1 MKAINIKLATFSF
14 AALLLA
20 SCSDS
25 NSIIEEPSIGKA
37 TKIVGSSVKALY
49 SSDLTSRVHNLK
61 GNVTKATR
69 AYDAS
74 KFDGITSMP
83 TQPNVP
89 AEAIDITKAPG
100 NSWESHTG
108 IYFIKAN
115 TTFDTNNWG
124 LSGATFYVE
133 KGATLIW
140 NAYGPNCTIYV
151 LDGGKLQVGNSPVFQ
166 QATVYNYGNI
176 EFNNGNEV
184 IVSQPFYNAGN
195 LDLTGKKFNVQNKCY
210 IGGNLKANELANNWG
225 MALYVVG
232 DCEIKSN
239 EELRLNGSS
248 LNIGGKF
255 STAGNLSLNTSA
267 LFVSGCS
274 VNVGGNLD
282 VNSGGEI
289 HIDYL
294 SANNITLSSGS
305 SIVMKDKSMINC
317 AGTLASNNQ
326 DTSHNYL
333 EGDNAVAVVKA
344 STITFNNGAPIEN
357 TDANQEKK
365 KYEITMFGTPG
376 NNSKIILDGVFK
388 VNNEE
393 IIPVCANANIYP
405 MSDENASGVSLPKT
419 ECNPG
424 GYKDGNKEPEPE
436 PEPSKPGLDL
446 ITNID
451 YDHTHEISATG
462 IMPLNGY
469 FYMSY
474 HTNQEQADNAAYSH
488 GGCVEVFTPVQN
500 DKVELKQ
507 YLYDEARD
515 LDFNHLLAVTLNSG
529 ERKVFLPGTSNKK
542 GAMLAYMTIGDDHM
556 LATESKQITTTE
568 TDKDGKPVVKYEE
581 PLQYVQLHPATE
593 EFAKKGYDENCVVYN
608 NKTDHLI
615 VATTEGYVIYD
626 ANKNNEMNEV
636 ASYSRPGK
644 VKHVA
649 IGDSKIV
656 GLYLNDRTHGSED
669 AVDATIEVIDRD
681 TEDFENSKTFSVST
695 NIQPNDGKNV
705 VAVNDNK
712 IYVCQSGLGL
722 YVYDMDGNEVG
733 KWQMPKAWN
742 EKKGIYK
749 ALCNGCFVDDNY
761 VYLAYGSYGIVVLDK
776 NTLEVVTHRKT
787 QNSANYI
794 TVKDG
799 YMYVAY
805 GRSRLQVFKL
815 D

>member
-1 MKAINIKLATFSF
+1 MKAIHIKLATFSF

-20 SCSDS
+20 SCSES
-25 NSIIEEPSIGKA
+25 NSIIDEPQVGKA

-89 AEAIDITKAPG
+89 AEAIDITTAPG
-100 NSWESHTG
+100 NAWDAHSG
-108 IYFIKAN
+108 IYVVKAN
-115 TTFDTNNWG
+115 TTFNVNWYVD
-124 LSGATFYVE
+124 GATFYVE
-133 KGATLIW
+133 KGATLTW
-140 NAYGPNCTIYV
+140 NAYGQNGTIYV
-151 LDGGKLQVGNSPVFQ
+151 LDGGKLQVENSPVFK

-176 EFNNGNEV
+176 EFNNNATEV
-184 IVSQPFYNAGN
+184 VVSQPFYNAGN
-195 LDLTGKKFNVQNKCY
+195 LNLTGKRFDVQNKCY
-210 IGGNLKANELANNWG
+210 IGGNLKADKLTNNSE
-225 MALYVVG
+225 MALYIVG
-232 DCEIKSN
+232 DCEIKSG
-239 EELRLNGSS
+239 EELRLSGCS

-255 STAGNLSLNTSA
+255 STAGKLSLNSGA

-274 VNVGGNLD
+274 VNVGGDLD
-282 VNSGGEI
+282 VNSGGEM

-294 SANNITLSSGS
+294 SANNITLSSNS

-317 AGTLASNNQ
+317 TGTLASNNQ
-326 DTSHNYL
+326 DNSHNYL

-344 STITFNNGAPIEN
+344 STITFNNGAPIES
-357 TDANQEKK
+357 TEEKK
-365 KYEITMFGTPG
+365 KYEITMFDTPG
-376 NNSKIILDGVFK
+376 NNSKIILDGTFK
-388 VNNEE
+388 INNEE
-393 IIPVCANANIYP
+393 ITPVCANANIYP

-424 GYKDGNKEPEPE
+424 GYKDDNTE

-474 HTNQEQADNAAYSH
+474 HTNQEQADNAEYSH

-529 ERKVFLPGTSNKK
+529 ERKVFLPGTSYKK
-542 GAMLAYMTIGDDHM
+542 GAMLAYMTINDDHM

-593 EFAKKGYDENCVVYN
+593 EFARKGYDENCVVYN

-644 VKHVA
+644 VKHMA
-649 IGDSKIV
+649 IGDGKIV

-681 TEDFENSKTFSVST
+681 TEDFENSKTFSVSM
-695 NIQPNDGKNV
+695 NIKPNDGKNV
-705 VAVNDNK
+705 IAVNDHK

-776 NTLEVVTHRKT
+776 NTLEVVAHRATLK
-787 QNSANYI
+787 SANYI

-815 D
+815 AE

>member
-1 MKAINIKLATFSF
+1 MKALNIKLATFSF

-25 NSIIEEPSIGKA
+25 NSNIIDNGGNITA
-37 TKIVGSSVKALY
+37 NTKIVGSSVTAIRDAQQLA
-49 SSDLTSRVHNLK
+49 SRVTNYK
-61 GNVTKATR
+61 VKSNTNKAKKITR
-69 AYDAS
+69 AGS
-74 KFDGITSMP
+74 ST
-83 TQPNVP
+83 TVP
-89 AEAIDITKAPG
+89 EGAIDITTLTGNQLEAGKDYYIPAGKTESRGFSCSQWINNANAPA
-100 NSWESHTG
+100 N
-108 IYFIKAN
+108 IYVQG
-115 TTFDTNNWG
+115 TFDLKAQWG
-124 LSGATFYVE
+124 CGN
-133 KGATLIW
+133 I
-140 NAYGPNCTIYV
+140 IV
-151 LDGGKLQVGNSPVFQ
+151 LEGGKLVAISNRDEAFGEMNSIENHGTIEFSTNKSTEIIKQ
-166 QATVYNYGNI
+166 YVYNEGDMDLSGKYVKLCNNADLAVTGKFKAKSL
-176 EFNNGNEV
+176 EVGGGCKFNNSCSAEV
-184 IVSQPFYNAGN
+184 TEQAYFTNYAEATFMYLKAGSIKEDSGAKLCISPNSMIICEGRWVNYNHGQGYVT
-195 LDLTGKKFNVQNKCY
+195 LDEEGVAY
-210 IGGNLKANELANNWG
+210 IEANEL
-225 MALYVVG
+225 
-232 DCEIKSN
+232 E
-239 EELRLNGSS
+239 
-248 LNIGGKF
+248 F
-255 STAGNLSLNTSA
+255 NLPD
-267 LFVSGCS
+267 
-274 VNVGGNLD
+274 NLK
-282 VNSGGEI
+282 
-289 HIDYL
+289 H
-294 SANNITLSSGS
+294 
-305 SIVMKDKSMINC
+305 K
-317 AGTLASNNQ
+317 
-326 DTSHNYL
+326 
-333 EGDNAVAVVKA
+333 
-344 STITFNNGAPIEN
+344 
-357 TDANQEKK
+357 
-365 KYEITMFGTPG
+365 
-376 NNSKIILDGVFK
+376 NSKGEVDNVTCDMFRTSGDKANIIVK
-388 VNNEE
+388 VNNVYEQNVATPINKE
-393 IIPVCANANIYP
+393 LISWNTNGNVILSDDDEAKKFSIPA
-405 MSDENASGVSLPKT
+405 T
-419 ECNPG
+419 ECNNG
-424 GYKDGNKEPEPE
+424 GFNDNGGGSTPEPE
-436 PEPSKPGLDL
+436 KPTTDL
-446 ITNID
+446 VVSVD

-474 HTNQEQADNAAYSH
+474 HTNQEQADNADHSH
-488 GGCVEVFTPVQN
+488 GGCVEVFTPVQD
-500 DKVELKQ
+500 DKIQLKQ

-542 GAMLAYMTIGDDHM
+542 GAMLAYMTINDDHM
-556 LATESKQITTTE
+556 LATESKQITSTE

-649 IGDSKIV
+649 IGNGKIV

-681 TEDFENSKTFSVST
+681 TEDFENSKTFSVSM
-695 NIQPNDGKNV
+695 NIKPNDGKNV

-776 NTLEVVTHRKT
+776 NTMEVVTHRKT

-815 D
+815 AE

>member
-25 NSIIEEPSIGKA
+25 NSNIIDNGGNITA
-37 TKIVGSSVKALY
+37 NTKIVGSSVTAITDAQQLA
-49 SSDLTSRVHNLK
+49 SRVTNYK
-61 GNVTKATR
+61 VKSNTNKAKKITR
-69 AYDAS
+69 AGS
-74 KFDGITSMP
+74 ST
-83 TQPNVP
+83 TVP
-89 AEAIDITKAPG
+89 EGAIDITTLTG
-100 NSWESHTG
+100 NQLEGGKDYYIPAGKTESRGFACNHWQSG
-108 IYFIKAN
+108 PANIYVQG
-115 TTFDTNNWG
+115 TFDLNSSWG
-124 LSGATFYVE
+124 SGN
-133 KGATLIW
+133 I
-140 NAYGPNCTIYV
+140 IV
-151 LDGGKLQVGNSPVFQ
+151 LEGGKLIAAAVENNDEPFKDMNSIENHGTIEFSTNKT
-166 QATVYNYGNI
+166 QAIIKQYVYNEGDMDLSGK
-176 EFNNGNEV
+176 FVKLCNNG
-184 IVSQPFYNAGN
+184 
-195 LDLTGKKFNVQNKCY
+195 DLAVTGKFKANSLEVGGGCKFNSSCSAEVTEQAYFTNNAEATFMYLKAGSIKEDSGAKLCISPNSMIICEGRWVNYNHGQGYVTLDEEGVAY
-210 IGGNLKANELANNWG
+210 IEANELEFNLPA
-225 MALYVVG
+225 
-232 DCEIKSN
+232 
-239 EELRLNGSS
+239 S
-248 LNIGGKF
+248 LKQ
-255 STAGNLSLNTSA
+255 L
-267 LFVSGCS
+267 
-274 VNVGGNLD
+274 
-282 VNSGGEI
+282 
-289 HIDYL
+289 
-294 SANNITLSSGS
+294 
-305 SIVMKDKSMINC
+305 
-317 AGTLASNNQ
+317 
-326 DTSHNYL
+326 
-333 EGDNAVAVVKA
+333 
-344 STITFNNGAPIEN
+344 
-357 TDANQEKK
+357 
-365 KYEITMFGTPG
+365 
-376 NNSKIILDGVFK
+376 NSKGEVEKVTCDMFRTSGDKANIILK
-388 VNNEE
+388 VNNVYEQSDQTPILINKE
-393 IIPVCANANIYP
+393 LISWNTNGNVILSDDDDAKKFSIPA
-405 MSDENASGVSLPKT
+405 T
-419 ECNPG
+419 ECNNG
-424 GYKDGNKEPEPE
+424 GFNDNGGGSTPEPE
-436 PEPSKPGLDL
+436 KPTTDL
-446 ITNID
+446 VVSVD

-488 GGCVEVFTPVQN
+488 GGCVEVFTPVQD
-500 DKVELKQ
+500 DKIQLKQ

-649 IGDSKIV
+649 IGDGKIV

-681 TEDFENSKTFSVST
+681 TEDFENSKTFSVSM
-695 NIQPNDGKNV
+695 NIKPNDGKNV
-705 VAVNDNK
+705 IAVNDSK

-749 ALCNGCFVDDNY
+749 ALCNGCFVDNNY
-761 VYLAYGSYGIVVLDK
+761 VYLAYGTYGIVVLDK

>member
-1 MKAINIKLATFSF
+1 MKALNIKLATFSF

-25 NSIIEEPSIGKA
+25 NSIITDEPAVGKA
-37 TKIVGSSVKALY
+37 SKIVGSSVKALY

-100 NSWESHTG
+100 NTWESHTG

-140 NAYGPNCTIYV
+140 NAWSPNCTIYV

-184 IVSQPFYNAGN
+184 VVSQPFYNAGN

-210 IGGNLKANELANNWG
+210 IGGNLKANELANNEG
-225 MALYVVG
+225 MALYIAG

-239 EELRLNGSS
+239 EELRLSGSS

-255 STAGNLSLNTSA
+255 STAGNLSLNTGA

-376 NNSKIILDGVFK
+376 NNSKIILDGTFK
-388 VNNEE
+388 INNEE

-436 PEPSKPGLDL
+436 PSKPGLDL

-474 HTNQEQADNAAYSH
+474 HTNQEQTDNADYSH

-542 GAMLAYMTIGDDHM
+542 GAMLAYMTINDDHM

-608 NKTDHLI
+608 NKTNHLI
-615 VATTEGYVIYD
+615 VATTEGYVVYNPD
-626 ANKNNEMNEV
+626 DMNMLGN
-636 ASYSRPGK
+636 YSRPGK

-649 IGDSKIV
+649 IGNGKIV
-656 GLYLNDRTHGSED
+656 GLYLNDREHGSED

-681 TEDFENSKTFSVST
+681 AEDFENSKKFPVSM

-722 YVYDMDGNEVG
+722 YVYDMDGNEQWN
-733 KWQMPKAWN
+733 WQMPKAWDD
-742 EKKGIYK
+742 KKGIYK
-749 ALCNGCFVDDNY
+749 ALCNGCFVDDQY

-776 NTLEVVTHRKT
+776 DTHEVVAHRATLK
-787 QNSANYI
+787 SANYI

-815 D
+815 AE

>member
-1 MKAINIKLATFSF
+1 MKALNIKLATFSF

-25 NSIIEEPSIGKA
+25 NSIITDEPAVGKA
-37 TKIVGSSVKALY
+37 SKIVGSSVKALY

-100 NSWESHTG
+100 NTWESHTG

-140 NAYGPNCTIYV
+140 NAWSPNCTIYV

-184 IVSQPFYNAGN
+184 VVSQPFYNAGN

-210 IGGNLKANELANNWG
+210 IGGNLKANELANNEG
-225 MALYVVG
+225 MALYIAG

-239 EELRLNGSS
+239 EELRLSGSS

-255 STAGNLSLNTSA
+255 STAGNLSLNTGA

-376 NNSKIILDGVFK
+376 NNSKIILDGTFK
-388 VNNEE
+388 INNEE

-436 PEPSKPGLDL
+436 PSKPGLDL

-474 HTNQEQADNAAYSH
+474 HTNQEQTDNADYSH

-542 GAMLAYMTIGDDHM
+542 GAMLAYMTINDDHM

-608 NKTDHLI
+608 NKTNHLI
-615 VATTEGYVIYD
+615 VATTEGYVVYNPD
-626 ANKNNEMNEV
+626 DMNMLGN
-636 ASYSRPGK
+636 YSRPGK

-649 IGDSKIV
+649 IGNGKIV
-656 GLYLNDRTHGSED
+656 GLYLNDREHGSKD

-681 TEDFENSKTFSVST
+681 AEDFENSKKFPVSM

-722 YVYDMDGNEVG
+722 YVYDMDGNEQWN
-733 KWQMPKAWN
+733 WQMPKAWDD
-742 EKKGIYK
+742 KKGIYK
-749 ALCNGCFVDDNY
+749 ALCNGCFVDDQY

-776 NTLEVVTHRKT
+776 DTHEVVAHRATLK
-787 QNSANYI
+787 SANYI

-815 D
+815 AE

>member
-1 MKAINIKLATFSF
+1 MKALNIKLATFSF

-25 NSIIEEPSIGKA
+25 NSIITDEPAVGKA
-37 TKIVGSSVKALY
+37 SKIVGSSVKALY

-100 NSWESHTG
+100 NTWESHTG

-140 NAYGPNCTIYV
+140 NAWSPNCTIYV

-184 IVSQPFYNAGN
+184 VVSQPFYNAGN

-210 IGGNLKANELANNWG
+210 IGGNLKANELANNEG
-225 MALYVVG
+225 MALYIAG

-239 EELRLNGSS
+239 EELRLSGSS

-255 STAGNLSLNTSA
+255 STAGNLSLNTGA

-376 NNSKIILDGVFK
+376 NNSKIILDGTFK
-388 VNNEE
+388 INNEE

-436 PEPSKPGLDL
+436 PSKPGLDL

-474 HTNQEQADNAAYSH
+474 HTNQLQTDNADYSH

-542 GAMLAYMTIGDDHM
+542 GAMLAYMTINDDHM

-608 NKTDHLI
+608 NKTNHLI
-615 VATTEGYVIYD
+615 VATTEGYVVYNPD
-626 ANKNNEMNEV
+626 DMNMLGN
-636 ASYSRPGK
+636 YSRPGK

-649 IGDSKIV
+649 IGNGKIV
-656 GLYLNDRTHGSED
+656 GLYLNDREHGSED

-681 TEDFENSKTFSVST
+681 AEDFENSKKFPVSM

-722 YVYDMDGNEVG
+722 YVYDMDGNEQWN
-733 KWQMPKAWN
+733 WQMPKAWDD
-742 EKKGIYK
+742 KKGIYK
-749 ALCNGCFVDDNY
+749 ALCNGCFVDDQY

-776 NTLEVVTHRKT
+776 DTHEVVAHRATLK
-787 QNSANYI
+787 SANYI

-815 D
+815 AE

>member
-1 MKAINIKLATFSF
+1 MKALNIKLATFSF

-25 NSIIEEPSIGKA
+25 NSIITDEPAVGKA
-37 TKIVGSSVKALY
+37 SKIVGSSVKALY

-89 AEAIDITKAPG
+89 AEAIDITTAPG
-100 NSWESHTG
+100 NPWESHTG
-108 IYFIKAN
+108 IYYIKAN

-151 LDGGKLQVGNSPVFQ
+151 LDGGKLQVGNSPVFK

-184 IVSQPFYNAGN
+184 VVSQPFYNAGN

-239 EELRLNGSS
+239 EELRLSGSS

-255 STAGNLSLNTSA
+255 STAGNLSLNTGA

-294 SANNITLSSGS
+294 SANNITLSSEG

-376 NNSKIILDGVFK
+376 NNSKIILDGTFK
-388 VNNEE
+388 INNEE

-474 HTNQEQADNAAYSH
+474 HTNQEQTDNADYSH

-542 GAMLAYMTIGDDHM
+542 GAMLAYMTINDDHM

-608 NKTDHLI
+608 NKTNHLI
-615 VATTEGYVIYD
+615 VATTEGYVVYNPD
-626 ANKNNEMNEV
+626 DMNMLGN
-636 ASYSRPGK
+636 YSRPGK

-649 IGDSKIV
+649 IGNGKIV
-656 GLYLNDRTHGSED
+656 GLYLNDREHGSED

-681 TEDFENSKTFSVST
+681 AEDFENSKKFPVSM

-722 YVYDMDGNEVG
+722 YVYDMDGNEQWN
-733 KWQMPKAWN
+733 WQMPKAWDD
-742 EKKGIYK
+742 KKGIYK
-749 ALCNGCFVDDNY
+749 ALCNGCFVDDQY

-776 NTLEVVTHRKT
+776 DTHEVVAHRATLK
-787 QNSANYI
+787 SANYI

-815 D
+815 AE

>member
-1 MKAINIKLATFSF
+1 MKALNIKLATFSF

-25 NSIIEEPSIGKA
+25 NSIITDEPAVGKA
-37 TKIVGSSVKALY
+37 SKIVGSSVKALY

-89 AEAIDITKAPG
+89 AEAIDITTAPG
-100 NSWESHTG
+100 NSSDSHTG

-176 EFNNGNEV
+176 EFNNNTNEV

-195 LDLTGKKFNVQNKCY
+195 LNLADKKFNVQSKCY

-225 MALYVVG
+225 MAMYIAG

-239 EELRLNGSS
+239 EELRLSGSS

-255 STAGNLSLNTSA
+255 STAGNLSLNTGA

-376 NNSKIILDGVFK
+376 NNSKIILDGTFK
-388 VNNEE
+388 INNEE

-424 GYKDGNKEPEPE
+424 GYKDGNKEPEP
-436 PEPSKPGLDL
+436 SKPGLDL

-474 HTNQEQADNAAYSH
+474 HTNQEQTDNADYSH

-542 GAMLAYMTIGDDHM
+542 GAMLAYMTINDDHM

-608 NKTDHLI
+608 NKTNHLI
-615 VATTEGYVIYD
+615 VATTEGYVVYNPD
-626 ANKNNEMNEV
+626 DMNMHGN
-636 ASYSRPGK
+636 YSRPGK

-649 IGDSKIV
+649 IGNGKIV
-656 GLYLNDRTHGSED
+656 GLYLNDREHGSED

-681 TEDFENSKTFSVST
+681 AEDFENSKKFPVST
-695 NIQPNDGKNV
+695 NIEPNDGKNV

-722 YVYDMDGNEVG
+722 YVYDMDGNEQ
-733 KWQMPKAWN
+733 WHYQMPNPKNKDDKW
-742 EKKGIYK
+742 K

-776 NTLEVVTHRKT
+776 DTHEVVAHRATLK
-787 QNSANYI
+787 SANYI

-815 D
+815 AE

>member
-1 MKAINIKLATFSF
+1 MKALNIKLATFSF

-25 NSIIEEPSIGKA
+25 NSIITDEPAVGKA
-37 TKIVGSSVKALY
+37 SKIVGSSVKALY

-100 NSWESHTG
+100 NTWESHTG

-140 NAYGPNCTIYV
+140 NALSPNCTIYV

-184 IVSQPFYNAGN
+184 VVSQPFYNAGN

-210 IGGNLKANELANNWG
+210 IGGNLKANELANNEG
-225 MALYVVG
+225 MALYIAG

-239 EELRLNGSS
+239 EELRLSGSS

-255 STAGNLSLNTSA
+255 STAGNLSLNTGA

-376 NNSKIILDGVFK
+376 NNSKIILDGTFK
-388 VNNEE
+388 INNEE

-436 PEPSKPGLDL
+436 PSKPGLDL

-474 HTNQEQADNAAYSH
+474 HTNQEQTDNADYSH

-542 GAMLAYMTIGDDHM
+542 GAMLAYMTINDDHM

-608 NKTDHLI
+608 NKTNHLI
-615 VATTEGYVIYD
+615 VATTEGYVVYNPD
-626 ANKNNEMNEV
+626 DMNMLGN
-636 ASYSRPGK
+636 YSRPGK

-649 IGDSKIV
+649 IGNGKIV
-656 GLYLNDRTHGSED
+656 GLYLNDREHGSED

-681 TEDFENSKTFSVST
+681 AEDFENSKKFPVSM

-722 YVYDMDGNEVG
+722 YVYDMDGNEQWN
-733 KWQMPKAWN
+733 WQMPKAWDD
-742 EKKGIYK
+742 KKGIYK
-749 ALCNGCFVDDNY
+749 ALCNGCFVDDQY

-776 NTLEVVTHRKT
+776 DTHEVVAHRATLK
-787 QNSANYI
+787 SANYI

-815 D
+815 AE

>member
-365 KYEITMFGTPG
+365 KYEITMFGTPR

-405 MSDENASGVSLPKT
+405 MSDENASGVSLSKT

-568 TDKDGKPVVKYEE
+568 TDKMANLLSSTKSHCSMYSCILLPKN
-581 PLQYVQLHPATE
+581 LQ
-593 EFAKKGYDENCVVYN
+593 KKDTM
-608 NKTDHLI
+608 KI
-615 VATTEGYVIYD
+615 
-626 ANKNNEMNEV
+626 
-636 ASYSRPGK
+636 ASSIIIRQ
-644 VKHVA
+644 
-649 IGDSKIV
+649 
-656 GLYLNDRTHGSED
+656 
-669 AVDATIEVIDRD
+669 TI
-681 TEDFENSKTFSVST
+681 
-695 NIQPNDGKNV
+695 
-705 VAVNDNK
+705 
-712 IYVCQSGLGL
+712 
-722 YVYDMDGNEVG
+722 
-733 KWQMPKAWN
+733 
-742 EKKGIYK
+742 
-749 ALCNGCFVDDNY
+749 
-761 VYLAYGSYGIVVLDK
+761 
-776 NTLEVVTHRKT
+776 
-787 QNSANYI
+787 
-794 TVKDG
+794 
-799 YMYVAY
+799 
-805 GRSRLQVFKL
+805 
-815 D
+815 

>member
-1 MKAINIKLATFSF
+1 MKAIHIKLATFSF
-14 AALLLA
+14 AAMLLA

-25 NSIIEEPSIGKA
+25 NSNIIDNGGNITA
-37 TKIVGSSVKALY
+37 NTKIVGSSVTAITDAQQLA
-49 SSDLTSRVHNLK
+49 SRVTNYK
-61 GNVTKATR
+61 VKSNTNKAKKITR
-69 AYDAS
+69 AGS
-74 KFDGITSMP
+74 ST
-83 TQPNVP
+83 TVP
-89 AEAIDITKAPG
+89 EGAIDITTVTGNQLEAGKDYYIPAGKTESRDFSCSQWINNANAPA
-100 NSWESHTG
+100 N
-108 IYFIKAN
+108 IYVQG
-115 TTFDTNNWG
+115 TFDLNNQWG
-124 LSGATFYVE
+124 
-133 KGATLIW
+133 
-140 NAYGPNCTIYV
+140 YGNIIV
-151 LDGGKLQVGNSPVFQ
+151 LEGGKLVAISNRDEAFGEMNSIENHGTIEFSTNKSTEIIKQ
-166 QATVYNYGNI
+166 YVYNEGDMDLSGKYVKLCNNADLAVTGKFKAKSL
-176 EFNNGNEV
+176 EVGGGCKFNNSCSAEVTEQAYFTNYAEATFMYLKAGSIKEDSGAKLCISPNSMIICEGRWYNYNHGQGYLTLENEGV
-184 IVSQPFYNAGN
+184 A
-195 LDLTGKKFNVQNKCY
+195 Y
-210 IGGNLKANELANNWG
+210 IEANEL
-225 MALYVVG
+225 
-232 DCEIKSN
+232 E
-239 EELRLNGSS
+239 
-248 LNIGGKF
+248 F
-255 STAGNLSLNTSA
+255 NLPD
-267 LFVSGCS
+267 
-274 VNVGGNLD
+274 NLK
-282 VNSGGEI
+282 
-289 HIDYL
+289 H
-294 SANNITLSSGS
+294 
-305 SIVMKDKSMINC
+305 K
-317 AGTLASNNQ
+317 
-326 DTSHNYL
+326 
-333 EGDNAVAVVKA
+333 
-344 STITFNNGAPIEN
+344 
-357 TDANQEKK
+357 
-365 KYEITMFGTPG
+365 
-376 NNSKIILDGVFK
+376 NSKGEVDNVTCDMFRTSGDKANIIVK
-388 VNNEE
+388 VNNVYEKNVATPINKE
-393 IIPVCANANIYP
+393 LISWNTNGNVILSDDDEAKKFSIPA
-405 MSDENASGVSLPKT
+405 T
-419 ECNPG
+419 ECNNG
-424 GYKDGNKEPEPE
+424 GFNDNGGGSTPEPE
-436 PEPSKPGLDL
+436 KPTTDL
-446 ITNID
+446 VVSVE

-474 HTNQEQADNAAYSH
+474 HTNQEQADNADHSH
-488 GGCVEVFTPVQN
+488 GGCVEVFTPVQD
-500 DKVELKQ
+500 DKIQLKQ

-515 LDFNHLLAVTLNSG
+515 LDFNHLLAVTLKSG

-542 GAMLAYMTIGDDHM
+542 GAMLAYMTINDDHM

-568 TDKDGKPVVKYEE
+568 TDKDGKPIVKYEE

-644 VKHVA
+644 VKHIA
-649 IGDSKIV
+649 IGDGKIV

-681 TEDFENSKTFSVST
+681 TEDFENSKTFSVSM
-695 NIQPNDGKNV
+695 NIKPNDGKNV

-776 NTLEVVTHRKT
+776 NTMEVVTHRKT

-815 D
+815 AE

>member
-365 KYEITMFGTPG
+365 KYEITMFGTPR

-405 MSDENASGVSLPKT
+405 MSDENASGVSLSKT

-507 YLYDEARD
+507 YLYD
-515 LDFNHLLAVTLNSG
+515 
-529 ERKVFLPGTSNKK
+529 P
-542 GAMLAYMTIGDDHM
+542 
-556 LATESKQITTTE
+556 QIRN
-568 TDKDGKPVVKYEE
+568 
-581 PLQYVQLHPATE
+581 L
-593 EFAKKGYDENCVVYN
+593 
-608 NKTDHLI
+608 
-615 VATTEGYVIYD
+615 
-626 ANKNNEMNEV
+626 
-636 ASYSRPGK
+636 
-644 VKHVA
+644 
-649 IGDSKIV
+649 
-656 GLYLNDRTHGSED
+656 
-669 AVDATIEVIDRD
+669 
-681 TEDFENSKTFSVST
+681 
-695 NIQPNDGKNV
+695 
-705 VAVNDNK
+705 
-712 IYVCQSGLGL
+712 
-722 YVYDMDGNEVG
+722 
-733 KWQMPKAWN
+733 
-742 EKKGIYK
+742 
-749 ALCNGCFVDDNY
+749 
-761 VYLAYGSYGIVVLDK
+761 
-776 NTLEVVTHRKT
+776 
-787 QNSANYI
+787 
-794 TVKDG
+794 
-799 YMYVAY
+799 
-805 GRSRLQVFKL
+805 
-815 D
+815 

>member
-1 MKAINIKLATFSF
+1 MKAIHIKLATFSF

-25 NSIIEEPSIGKA
+25 NSNIIDNGGNITA
-37 TKIVGSSVKALY
+37 NTKIVGSSVTAITDAQQLA
-49 SSDLTSRVHNLK
+49 SRVTNYK
-61 GNVTKATR
+61 VKSNTNKAKKITR
-69 AYDAS
+69 AGS
-74 KFDGITSMP
+74 ST
-83 TQPNVP
+83 TVP
-89 AEAIDITKAPG
+89 EGAIDITTLTGNQLEAGKDYYIPAGKTESRGFSCSQWVNNANAPA
-100 NSWESHTG
+100 N
-108 IYFIKAN
+108 IYVQG
-115 TTFDTNNWG
+115 TFDLNAQWG
-124 LSGATFYVE
+124 
-133 KGATLIW
+133 
-140 NAYGPNCTIYV
+140 YGNIIV
-151 LDGGKLQVGNSPVFQ
+151 LEGGKLVAISNRDEAFGEMNSIENHGTIEFSTNKSKEIIKQ
-166 QATVYNYGNI
+166 HVYNEGDMDLSGK
-176 EFNNGNEV
+176 FVQLCNN
-184 IVSQPFYNAGN
+184 A
-195 LDLTGKKFNVQNKCY
+195 DLAVTGKFKAKSLEVGGGCKFNSSCSAEVTEQAYFTNYAEATFMYLKAGSIKEDSGAKLCISPNSMIICEGRWTNYNHGQGYVTLDEEGVAY
-210 IGGNLKANELANNWG
+210 IEANELEFNLPDNLKHKNSNGEVDNVTCDMFRTSGDKAN
-225 MALYVVG
+225 
-232 DCEIKSN
+232 
-239 EELRLNGSS
+239 
-248 LNIGGKF
+248 
-255 STAGNLSLNTSA
+255 
-267 LFVSGCS
+267 
-274 VNVGGNLD
+274 
-282 VNSGGEI
+282 
-289 HIDYL
+289 
-294 SANNITLSSGS
+294 
-305 SIVMKDKSMINC
+305 
-317 AGTLASNNQ
+317 
-326 DTSHNYL
+326 
-333 EGDNAVAVVKA
+333 
-344 STITFNNGAPIEN
+344 
-357 TDANQEKK
+357 
-365 KYEITMFGTPG
+365 
-376 NNSKIILDGVFK
+376 IILK
-388 VNNEE
+388 VNNVYEQWVATPINKE
-393 IIPVCANANIYP
+393 IISWNTNGNVIL
-405 MSDENASGVSLPKT
+405 SDDDEAKKFSIPAT
-419 ECNPG
+419 ECNNG
-424 GYKDGNKEPEPE
+424 GFNDNGGGSTPEPE
-436 PEPSKPGLDL
+436 KPTTDL
-446 ITNID
+446 VVSVE

-488 GGCVEVFTPVQN
+488 GGCVEVFTPVQD
-500 DKVELKQ
+500 DKIQLKQ

-529 ERKVFLPGTSNKK
+529 ERKVFLPGTSYKK
-542 GAMLAYMTIGDDHM
+542 GAMLAYMTINDDHM
-556 LATESKQITTTE
+556 LATESKQITSTE
-568 TDKDGKPVVKYEE
+568 TDKDGKPIVKYEE
-581 PLQYVQLHPATE
+581 PLQFVQLHPATE
-593 EFAKKGYDENCVVYN
+593 EFKGKGYDENCVVYN

-649 IGDSKIV
+649 IGDGKIV

-681 TEDFENSKTFSVST
+681 TEDFENSKTFSVSM
-695 NIQPNDGKNV
+695 NIKPNDGKNV
-705 VAVNDNK
+705 IAVNDHK

-815 D
+815 AE

>member
-1 MKAINIKLATFSF
+1 MKALNIKLATFSF

-124 LSGATFYVE
+124 LNGATFYVE

-151 LDGGKLQVGNSPVFQ
+151 LDGGKLQVGKSPVFQ
-166 QATVYNYGNI
+166 QAKVYNYGNI
-176 EFNNGNEV
+176 EFNNENEV

-225 MALYVVG
+225 MALYIAG
-232 DCEIKSN
+232 DCDIKSN
-239 EELRLNGSS
+239 EELRLSGSS

-255 STAGNLSLNTSA
+255 STAGNLSLNSDA

-317 AGTLASNNQ
+317 AGTLASYNQ

-333 EGDNAVAVVKA
+333 EGDNAVAIVKA

-376 NNSKIILDGVFK
+376 NNSKIILDGTFK
-388 VNNEE
+388 INNEE

-436 PEPSKPGLDL
+436 PEPEPSKPGLDL

-474 HTNQEQADNAAYSH
+474 HTNQEQTDNADYSH

-542 GAMLAYMTIGDDHM
+542 GAMLAYMTINDDHM

-608 NKTDHLI
+608 NKTNHLI
-615 VATTEGYVIYD
+615 VATTEGYVVYNPD
-626 ANKNNEMNEV
+626 DMNMLGN
-636 ASYSRPGK
+636 YSRPGK

-649 IGDSKIV
+649 IGNGKIV
-656 GLYLNDRTHGSED
+656 GLYLNDREHGSED

-681 TEDFENSKTFSVST
+681 TEDFENSKKFPVST
-695 NIQPNDGKNV
+695 NIEPNDGKNV

-722 YVYDMDGNEVG
+722 YVYDMDGNEQWN
-733 KWQMPKAWN
+733 WQMPKAWDD
-742 EKKGIYK
+742 KKGIYK
-749 ALCNGCFVDDNY
+749 ALCNGCFVDDQY

-776 NTLEVVTHRKT
+776 DTHEVVAHRATLK
-787 QNSANYI
+787 SANYI

-815 D
+815 AE

>member
-1 MKAINIKLATFSF
+1 MKAIHIKLATFSF

-20 SCSDS
+20 SCSES
-25 NSIIEEPSIGKA
+25 NSIIDEPQVGKA

-89 AEAIDITKAPG
+89 AEAIDITTTPG
-100 NSWESHTG
+100 NTWESHTG

-124 LSGATFYVE
+124 LKGATFYVE

-140 NAYGPNCTIYV
+140 SAYGPDCTIYV

-176 EFNNGNEV
+176 EFNNNSTEV
-184 IVSQPFYNAGN
+184 VVTQPFYNAGN
-195 LDLTGKKFNVQNKCY
+195 LNLTGKRFDVQNKCY
-210 IGGNLKANELANNWG
+210 IGGNLKADKLTNNSG
-225 MALYVVG
+225 MALYIVG
-232 DCEIKSN
+232 DCEIKSG
-239 EELRLNGSS
+239 EELKLNGSS

-255 STAGNLSLNTSA
+255 STAGKLSLNPGA

-274 VNVGGNLD
+274 VNVGGDLD

-344 STITFNNGAPIEN
+344 STITFNNGAPIES
-357 TDANQEKK
+357 TEEKK
-365 KYEITMFGTPG
+365 KYEITMFDTPG
-376 NNSKIILDGVFK
+376 NNSKIILDGTFK
-388 VNNEE
+388 INDEE
-393 IIPVCANANIYP
+393 ITPVCANANIYP

-424 GYKDGNKEPEPE
+424 GYKDDNTE

-462 IMPLNGY
+462 IMPLDGY

-474 HTNQEQADNAAYSH
+474 HTNQEQADNAEYSH

-529 ERKVFLPGTSNKK
+529 ERKVFLPGTSYKK
-542 GAMLAYMTIGDDHM
+542 GAMLAYMTINDNHM

-581 PLQYVQLHPATE
+581 PLQFVQLHPATE
-593 EFAKKGYDENCVVYN
+593 EFKGKGYDENCVVYN
-608 NKTDHLI
+608 DNTNHLI
-615 VATTEGYVIYD
+615 VATTEGYTIYD
-626 ANKNNEMNEV
+626 AETLNEV
-636 ASYSRPGK
+636 NSYEKPGK
-644 VKHVA
+644 AKHLA
-649 IGDSKIV
+649 IGNGKIV
-656 GLYLNDRTHGSED
+656 ALYLDRRTTDGTE
-669 AVDATIEVIDRD
+669 AIPATIEVIEER
-681 TEDFENSKTFSVST
+681 TEDFSNSKTFSTTAS
-695 NIQPNDGKNV
+695 IEPNNGKNV
-705 VAVNDNK
+705 IAVKDNK
-712 IYVCQSGLGL
+712 IYACLGAAGL
-722 YVYDMDGNEVG
+722 YVYDMDGNEQ
-733 KWQMPKAWN
+733 WHYQMPKPKNA
-742 EKKGIYK
+742 KGKWK
-749 ALCNGCFVDDNY
+749 ALCNGCFVDNNY
-761 VYLAYGSYGIVVLDK
+761 VYLAYGSYGIVVIDK
-776 NTLEVVTHRKT
+776 DTQKVVAHRAVEK
-787 QNSANYI
+787 SANYV
-794 TVKDG
+794 TVYDG
-799 YMYVAY
+799 YIYVAY
-805 GRSRLQVFKL
+805 GRSRMQVFQLNLGK
-815 D
+815 

>member
-1 MKAINIKLATFSF
+1 MKALNIKLATFSF

-25 NSIIEEPSIGKA
+25 NSIITDEPAVGKA
-37 TKIVGSSVKALY
+37 SKIVGSSVKALY

-89 AEAIDITKAPG
+89 AEAIDITTDPTNAWDAH
-100 NSWESHTG
+100 SG
-108 IYFIKAN
+108 IYVVKAN
-115 TTFDTNNWG
+115 TTFNVNWNVD
-124 LSGATFYVE
+124 GATFYVE
-133 KGATLIW
+133 KGATLTW
-140 NAYGPNCTIYV
+140 NAYGQNGTIYV
-151 LDGGKLQVGNSPVFQ
+151 LDGGKLQEGNSPVFQ

-184 IVSQPFYNAGN
+184 VVSQPFYNAGN

-239 EELRLNGSS
+239 EELRLSGSS

-255 STAGNLSLNTSA
+255 STAGNLSLNTGA

-294 SANNITLSSGS
+294 SANNITLSSEG

-357 TDANQEKK
+357 TDANKEKK
-365 KYEITMFGTPG
+365 KYEITMFDTPG
-376 NNSKIILDGVFK
+376 NNSKIILDGTFK
-388 VNNEE
+388 INNEE

-436 PEPSKPGLDL
+436 PSKPGLDL

-474 HTNQEQADNAAYSH
+474 HTNQEQTDNADYSH

-542 GAMLAYMTIGDDHM
+542 GAMLAYMTINDDHM

-608 NKTDHLI
+608 NKTNHLI
-615 VATTEGYVIYD
+615 VATTEGYVVYNPD
-626 ANKNNEMNEV
+626 DMNMLGN
-636 ASYSRPGK
+636 YSRPGK

-649 IGDSKIV
+649 IGNGKIV
-656 GLYLNDRTHGSED
+656 GLYLNDREHGRED

-681 TEDFENSKTFSVST
+681 AEDFENSKKFPVSM

-722 YVYDMDGNEVG
+722 YVYDMDGNEQWN
-733 KWQMPKAWN
+733 WQMPKAWDD
-742 EKKGIYK
+742 KKGIYK
-749 ALCNGCFVDDNY
+749 ALCNGCFVDDQY

-776 NTLEVVTHRKT
+776 DTHEVVAHRATLK
-787 QNSANYI
+787 SANYI

-815 D
+815 AE

>member
-1 MKAINIKLATFSF
+1 MKALNIKLATFSF

-25 NSIIEEPSIGKA
+25 NSIITDEPAVGKA
-37 TKIVGSSVKALY
+37 SKIVGSSVKALY

-89 AEAIDITKAPG
+89 AEAIDITTAPG
-100 NSWESHTG
+100 NSSDSHTG

-115 TTFDTNNWG
+115 TTFDTNNWV

-151 LDGGKLQVGNSPVFQ
+151 LDGGKLQVGKSPVFQ

-176 EFNNGNEV
+176 EFNNNTNEV

-195 LDLTGKKFNVQNKCY
+195 LNLADKKFNVQSKCY

-225 MALYVVG
+225 MAMYIAG

-239 EELRLNGSS
+239 EELRLSGSS

-255 STAGNLSLNTSA
+255 STAGNLSLNTGA

-357 TDANQEKK
+357 TEANQEKK

-388 VNNEE
+388 VNNEG

-424 GYKDGNKEPEPE
+424 GYKDDNNE

-474 HTNQEQADNAAYSH
+474 HTNQEQTDNADYSH
-488 GGCVEVFTPVQN
+488 GGCVEVFTPVQD
-500 DKVELKQ
+500 DKIQLKQ

-515 LDFNHLLAVTLNSG
+515 LDFNHLLAVTLKSG

-542 GAMLAYMTIGDDHM
+542 GAMLAYMTINDDHM
-556 LATESKQITTTE
+556 LATESKQITSTE
-568 TDKDGKPVVKYEE
+568 TDKDGKPIVKYEE
-581 PLQYVQLHPATE
+581 PLQFVQLHPATE

-615 VATTEGYVIYD
+615 VATTEGYVVYNPD
-626 ANKNNEMNEV
+626 DMNMLGN
-636 ASYSRPGK
+636 YSRPGK

-649 IGDSKIV
+649 IGNGKIV
-656 GLYLNDRTHGSED
+656 GLYLNDREHGSED

-681 TEDFENSKTFSVST
+681 AEDFENSKKFPVST
-695 NIQPNDGKNV
+695 NIEPNDGKNV

-722 YVYDMDGNEVG
+722 YVYDMDGNEQ
-733 KWQMPKAWN
+733 WHYQMPNPKNKDDKW
-742 EKKGIYK
+742 K
-749 ALCNGCFVDDNY
+749 ALCNGCFVDDQY

-776 NTLEVVTHRKT
+776 DTHEVVAHRATLK
-787 QNSANYI
+787 SANYI

-815 D
+815 AE

>member
-1 MKAINIKLATFSF
+1 MKAIHIKLATFSF

-25 NSIIEEPSIGKA
+25 NSNIIDNGGNITA
-37 TKIVGSSVKALY
+37 NTKIVGSSVTAITDAQQLA
-49 SSDLTSRVHNLK
+49 SRVTNYK
-61 GNVTKATR
+61 VKSNTNKAKKITR
-69 AYDAS
+69 AGS
-74 KFDGITSMP
+74 ST
-83 TQPNVP
+83 TVP
-89 AEAIDITKAPG
+89 EGAIDITTVTGNQLEAGKDYYIPAGKTESRGFSCSQWINNANAPA
-100 NSWESHTG
+100 N
-108 IYFIKAN
+108 IYVQG
-115 TTFDTNNWG
+115 TFDLKAQWG
-124 LSGATFYVE
+124 
-133 KGATLIW
+133 
-140 NAYGPNCTIYV
+140 YGNIIV
-151 LDGGKLQVGNSPVFQ
+151 LEGGKLVAISNKDEAFGEMNSIENHGTIEFSTNKSTEIIKQ
-166 QATVYNYGNI
+166 YVYNEGDMDLSGKYVKLCNNADLAITGKFKAKSL
-176 EFNNGNEV
+176 EVGGGCKFNNSCSAEVTEQAYFTNYAEATFMYLKAGSIKEDSGAKLCISPNSMIICEGRWYNYNHGQGYLTLENEGV
-184 IVSQPFYNAGN
+184 A
-195 LDLTGKKFNVQNKCY
+195 Y
-210 IGGNLKANELANNWG
+210 IEANEL
-225 MALYVVG
+225 
-232 DCEIKSN
+232 E
-239 EELRLNGSS
+239 
-248 LNIGGKF
+248 F
-255 STAGNLSLNTSA
+255 NLPD
-267 LFVSGCS
+267 
-274 VNVGGNLD
+274 NLK
-282 VNSGGEI
+282 
-289 HIDYL
+289 H
-294 SANNITLSSGS
+294 
-305 SIVMKDKSMINC
+305 K
-317 AGTLASNNQ
+317 
-326 DTSHNYL
+326 
-333 EGDNAVAVVKA
+333 
-344 STITFNNGAPIEN
+344 
-357 TDANQEKK
+357 
-365 KYEITMFGTPG
+365 
-376 NNSKIILDGVFK
+376 NSKGEVDNVTCDMFRTSGDKANIIVK
-388 VNNEE
+388 VNNVYERNVATPINKE
-393 IIPVCANANIYP
+393 LISWNTNGNVILSDDDEAKKFSIPA
-405 MSDENASGVSLPKT
+405 T
-419 ECNPG
+419 ECNNG
-424 GYKDGNKEPEPE
+424 GFNDNGGGSTPEPE
-436 PEPSKPGLDL
+436 KPTTDL
-446 ITNID
+446 VVSVE

-474 HTNQEQADNAAYSH
+474 HTNQEQADNADHSH
-488 GGCVEVFTPVQN
+488 GGCVEVFTPVQD
-500 DKVELKQ
+500 DKIQLKQ

-515 LDFNHLLAVTLNSG
+515 LDFNHLLAVTLKSG

-542 GAMLAYMTIGDDHM
+542 GAMLAYMTINDDHM

-644 VKHVA
+644 VKHIA
-649 IGDSKIV
+649 IGDGKIV

-681 TEDFENSKTFSVST
+681 TEDFENSKTFSVSM
-695 NIQPNDGKNV
+695 NIKPNDGKNV

-761 VYLAYGSYGIVVLDK
+761 IYLAYGSYGIVVLDK
-776 NTLEVVTHRKT
+776 NTMEVVTHRKT

-815 D
+815 AE

>member
-100 NSWESHTG
+100 NSSESHTG

-282 VNSGGEI
+282 VNRGGEI

-405 MSDENASGVSLPKT
+405 MSDENASGVSLSKT

-424 GYKDGNKEPEPE
+424 GYKDGNKEPE

-515 LDFNHLLAVTLNSG
+515 LDFNHLLAN
-529 ERKVFLPGTSNKK
+529 
-542 GAMLAYMTIGDDHM
+542 I
-556 LATESKQITTTE
+556 KQ
-568 TDKDGKPVVKYEE
+568 
-581 PLQYVQLHPATE
+581 
-593 EFAKKGYDENCVVYN
+593 
-608 NKTDHLI
+608 
-615 VATTEGYVIYD
+615 
-626 ANKNNEMNEV
+626 
-636 ASYSRPGK
+636 
-644 VKHVA
+644 
-649 IGDSKIV
+649 
-656 GLYLNDRTHGSED
+656 
-669 AVDATIEVIDRD
+669 
-681 TEDFENSKTFSVST
+681 
-695 NIQPNDGKNV
+695 
-705 VAVNDNK
+705 
-712 IYVCQSGLGL
+712 
-722 YVYDMDGNEVG
+722 
-733 KWQMPKAWN
+733 W
-742 EKKGIYK
+742 
-749 ALCNGCFVDDNY
+749 
-761 VYLAYGSYGIVVLDK
+761 
-776 NTLEVVTHRKT
+776 
-787 QNSANYI
+787 
-794 TVKDG
+794 
-799 YMYVAY
+799 
-805 GRSRLQVFKL
+805 
-815 D
+815 

>member
-1 MKAINIKLATFSF
+1 MKAIHIKLATFSF

-37 TKIVGSSVKALY
+37 TKIVGSSVKSLY

-100 NSWESHTG
+100 NPWESHTG

-140 NAYGPNCTIYV
+140 NAWSPNCTIYV

-176 EFNNGNEV
+176 EFNNNSTEV
-184 IVSQPFYNAGN
+184 VVSQPFYNAGN
-195 LDLTGKKFNVQNKCY
+195 LNLTGKRFDVQNKCY
-210 IGGNLKANELANNWG
+210 IGGNLKADKLTNNNA
-225 MALYVVG
+225 MALYIVG

-239 EELRLNGSS
+239 DELKLNGSS

-255 STAGNLSLNTSA
+255 STAGDLNLNSSA

-282 VNSGGEI
+282 VNSGGEM

-294 SANNITLSSGS
+294 SANNITLSSNS

-317 AGTLASNNQ
+317 TGTLASNNQ

-344 STITFNNGAPIEN
+344 STITFNNGAPIES
-357 TDANQEKK
+357 TEEKK

-376 NNSKIILDGVFK
+376 NNSKIILDGTFK
-388 VNNEE
+388 INDEE
-393 IIPVCANANIYP
+393 ITPVCANANIYP

-424 GYKDGNKEPEPE
+424 GYKDDNTE

-474 HTNQEQADNAAYSH
+474 HTNQEQTDNADYSH

-542 GAMLAYMTIGDDHM
+542 GAMLAYMTINDDHM

-649 IGDSKIV
+649 IGNGKIV
-656 GLYLNDRTHGSED
+656 GLYLNDRTHSSED
-669 AVDATIEVIDRD
+669 AVDATIEVIDRNS
-681 TEDFENSKTFSVST
+681 EDFENSTKFPVSL
-695 NIQPNDGKNV
+695 NIKPNDGKNV

-722 YVYDMDGNEVG
+722 YVYDMNGNEVG
-733 KWQMPKAWN
+733 KWQMPKAWS

-749 ALCNGCFVDDNY
+749 ALCNGCFVDNNY

-776 NTLEVVTHRKT
+776 NTMEVVAHRATLK
-787 QNSANYI
+787 SANYI

-815 D
+815 AE

>member
-1 MKAINIKLATFSF
+1 MKAIHIKLATFSF

-25 NSIIEEPSIGKA
+25 NSNIIDNGGNITA
-37 TKIVGSSVKALY
+37 NTKIVGSSVTAITDAQQLA
-49 SSDLTSRVHNLK
+49 SRVTNYK
-61 GNVTKATR
+61 VKSNTNKAKKTTR
-69 AYDAS
+69 AGS
-74 KFDGITSMP
+74 ST
-83 TQPNVP
+83 TVP
-89 AEAIDITKAPG
+89 EGAIDITTVTGNQLEAGKDYYIPAGKTESRGFSCSQWINNANAPA
-100 NSWESHTG
+100 N
-108 IYFIKAN
+108 IYVQG
-115 TTFDTNNWG
+115 TFDLKAQWG
-124 LSGATFYVE
+124 
-133 KGATLIW
+133 
-140 NAYGPNCTIYV
+140 YGNIIV
-151 LDGGKLQVGNSPVFQ
+151 LEGGKLVAISNRDEAFGEMNSIENHGTIEFSTNKSTEIIKQ
-166 QATVYNYGNI
+166 YVYNEGDMDLSGKYVKLCNNADLAITGKFKAKSL
-176 EFNNGNEV
+176 EVGGGCKFNNSCSAEVTEQAYFTNYAEATFMYLKAGSIKEDSGAKLCISPNSMIICEGRWYNYNHGQGYLTLENEGV
-184 IVSQPFYNAGN
+184 A
-195 LDLTGKKFNVQNKCY
+195 Y
-210 IGGNLKANELANNWG
+210 IEANEL
-225 MALYVVG
+225 
-232 DCEIKSN
+232 E
-239 EELRLNGSS
+239 
-248 LNIGGKF
+248 F
-255 STAGNLSLNTSA
+255 NLPD
-267 LFVSGCS
+267 
-274 VNVGGNLD
+274 NLK
-282 VNSGGEI
+282 
-289 HIDYL
+289 H
-294 SANNITLSSGS
+294 
-305 SIVMKDKSMINC
+305 K
-317 AGTLASNNQ
+317 
-326 DTSHNYL
+326 
-333 EGDNAVAVVKA
+333 
-344 STITFNNGAPIEN
+344 
-357 TDANQEKK
+357 
-365 KYEITMFGTPG
+365 
-376 NNSKIILDGVFK
+376 NSKGEVDNVTCDMFRTSGDKANIIVK
-388 VNNEE
+388 VNNVYERNVATPINKE
-393 IIPVCANANIYP
+393 LISWNTNGNVILSDDDEAKKFSIPA
-405 MSDENASGVSLPKT
+405 T
-419 ECNPG
+419 ECNNG
-424 GYKDGNKEPEPE
+424 GFNDNGGGSTPEPE
-436 PEPSKPGLDL
+436 KPTTDL
-446 ITNID
+446 VVSVE

-474 HTNQEQADNAAYSH
+474 HTNQEQADNADHSH
-488 GGCVEVFTPVQN
+488 GGCVEVFTPVQD
-500 DKVELKQ
+500 DKIQLKQ

-515 LDFNHLLAVTLNSG
+515 LDFNHLLAVTLKSG

-542 GAMLAYMTIGDDHM
+542 GAMLAYMTINDDHM

-644 VKHVA
+644 VKHIA
-649 IGDSKIV
+649 IGDGKIV

-681 TEDFENSKTFSVST
+681 TEDFENSKTFSVSM
-695 NIQPNDGKNV
+695 NIKPNDGKNV

-761 VYLAYGSYGIVVLDK
+761 IYLAYGSYGIVVLDK
-776 NTLEVVTHRKT
+776 NTMEVVTHRKT

-815 D
+815 AE

>member
-1 MKAINIKLATFSF
+1 MKALNIKLATFSF

-25 NSIIEEPSIGKA
+25 NSNIIDNGGNITA
-37 TKIVGSSVKALY
+37 NTKIVGSSVTAIRDAQQLA
-49 SSDLTSRVHNLK
+49 SRVTNYK
-61 GNVTKATR
+61 VKSNTNKAKKITR
-69 AYDAS
+69 AGS
-74 KFDGITSMP
+74 ST
-83 TQPNVP
+83 TVP
-89 AEAIDITKAPG
+89 EGAIDITTLTGNQLEAGKDYYIPAGKTESRGFSCSQWINNANAPA
-100 NSWESHTG
+100 N
-108 IYFIKAN
+108 IYVQG
-115 TTFDTNNWG
+115 TFDLKAQRGCGN
-124 LSGATFYVE
+124 
-133 KGATLIW
+133 I
-140 NAYGPNCTIYV
+140 IV
-151 LDGGKLQVGNSPVFQ
+151 LEGGKLVAISNRDEAFGEMNSIENHGTIEFSTNKSTEIIKQ
-166 QATVYNYGNI
+166 YVYNEGDMDLSGKYVKLCNNADLAVTGKFKAKSL
-176 EFNNGNEV
+176 EVGGGCKFNNSCSAEV
-184 IVSQPFYNAGN
+184 TEQAYFTNYAEATFMYLKAGSIKEDSGAKLCISPNSMIICEGRWVNYNHGQGYVT
-195 LDLTGKKFNVQNKCY
+195 LDEEGVAY
-210 IGGNLKANELANNWG
+210 IEANEL
-225 MALYVVG
+225 
-232 DCEIKSN
+232 E
-239 EELRLNGSS
+239 
-248 LNIGGKF
+248 F
-255 STAGNLSLNTSA
+255 NLPD
-267 LFVSGCS
+267 
-274 VNVGGNLD
+274 NLK
-282 VNSGGEI
+282 
-289 HIDYL
+289 H
-294 SANNITLSSGS
+294 
-305 SIVMKDKSMINC
+305 K
-317 AGTLASNNQ
+317 
-326 DTSHNYL
+326 
-333 EGDNAVAVVKA
+333 
-344 STITFNNGAPIEN
+344 
-357 TDANQEKK
+357 
-365 KYEITMFGTPG
+365 
-376 NNSKIILDGVFK
+376 NSKGEVDNVTCDMFRTSGDKANIIVK
-388 VNNEE
+388 VNNVYEQNVATPINKE
-393 IIPVCANANIYP
+393 LISWNTNGNVILSDDDEAKKFSIPA
-405 MSDENASGVSLPKT
+405 T
-419 ECNPG
+419 ECNNG
-424 GYKDGNKEPEPE
+424 GFNDNGGGSTPEPE
-436 PEPSKPGLDL
+436 KPTTDL
-446 ITNID
+446 VVSVE

-474 HTNQEQADNAAYSH
+474 HTNQEQADNADHSH
-488 GGCVEVFTPVQN
+488 GGCVEVFTPVQD
-500 DKVELKQ
+500 DKIQLKQ

-529 ERKVFLPGTSNKK
+529 ERKVFLPGTSYKK
-542 GAMLAYMTIGDDHM
+542 GAMLAYMTINDDHM
-556 LATESKQITTTE
+556 LATESKQITSTE

-636 ASYSRPGK
+636 ASYSRLGK

-649 IGDSKIV
+649 IGNGKIV

-681 TEDFENSKTFSVST
+681 TEDFENSKTFSVSM
-695 NIQPNDGKNV
+695 NIKPNDGKNV

-761 VYLAYGSYGIVVLDK
+761 VYLAYGTYGIVVLDK
-776 NTLEVVTHRKT
+776 NTMEVVTHRKT

-815 D
+815 AE

>member
-1 MKAINIKLATFSF
+1 MKAIHIKLATFSF

-25 NSIIEEPSIGKA
+25 NSNIIDDGGNITA
-37 TKIVGSSVKALY
+37 NTKIVGSSVTAITDAQQLA
-49 SSDLTSRVHNLK
+49 SRVTNYK
-61 GNVTKATR
+61 VKSNTNKARNITR
-69 AYDAS
+69 AGS
-74 KFDGITSMP
+74 ST
-83 TQPNVP
+83 TVP
-89 AEAIDITKAPG
+89 EGAIDITTVTGNQLEGGKNYYIPAGKTESRGFGCSQWVNNANAP
-100 NSWESHTG
+100 
-108 IYFIKAN
+108 AN
-115 TTFDTNNWG
+115 
-124 LSGATFYVE
+124 
-133 KGATLIW
+133 
-140 NAYGPNCTIYV
+140 IYV
-151 LDGGKLQVGNSPVFQ
+151 QGTFSLNSSWANGNIIVLEGGKLVAYNKDEVFGEMNSIENHGTIEFSTNTSN
-166 QATVYNYGNI
+166 ATIKQYVYNEGDMDLSGKYVKLCNNADLAVTGKFKAKSL
-176 EFNNGNEV
+176 EVGGGCKFNNSCSAEVTERAYFTNNAEATFMYLKAGSIKEDSGAKLCISPNSMIICEGRWVNYNHGQGYLTLENEGV
-184 IVSQPFYNAGN
+184 A
-195 LDLTGKKFNVQNKCY
+195 Y
-210 IGGNLKANELANNWG
+210 IEANEL
-225 MALYVVG
+225 
-232 DCEIKSN
+232 E
-239 EELRLNGSS
+239 
-248 LNIGGKF
+248 F
-255 STAGNLSLNTSA
+255 NLPD
-267 LFVSGCS
+267 
-274 VNVGGNLD
+274 NLK
-282 VNSGGEI
+282 
-289 HIDYL
+289 H
-294 SANNITLSSGS
+294 
-305 SIVMKDKSMINC
+305 K
-317 AGTLASNNQ
+317 
-326 DTSHNYL
+326 
-333 EGDNAVAVVKA
+333 
-344 STITFNNGAPIEN
+344 
-357 TDANQEKK
+357 
-365 KYEITMFGTPG
+365 
-376 NNSKIILDGVFK
+376 NSKGEVDNVTCDMFRTSGEKANIIVK
-388 VNNEE
+388 VNNVYEQWVATPINKE
-393 IIPVCANANIYP
+393 LISWNTNGNVILSDDDEAKKFSIPA
-405 MSDENASGVSLPKT
+405 T
-419 ECNPG
+419 ECNNG
-424 GYKDGNKEPEPE
+424 GFNDNGGGSTPEPE
-436 PEPSKPGLDL
+436 KPTTDL
-446 ITNID
+446 VVSVD

-542 GAMLAYMTIGDDHM
+542 GAMLAYMTINDDHM

-608 NKTDHLI
+608 NKTNHLI

-649 IGDSKIV
+649 IGNGKIV
-656 GLYLNDRTHGSED
+656 GLYLNDRNHLRED

-681 TEDFENSKTFSVST
+681 TEDFEKSKTFSVST
-695 NIQPNDGKNV
+695 NIKPNDGKNV

-722 YVYDMDGNEVG
+722 YVYDMNGTEQWN
-733 KWQMPKAWN
+733 WQMPKAWN
-742 EKKGIYK
+742 DKKGTYK
-749 ALCNGCFVDDNY
+749 ALCNGCFVDDQY

-776 NTLEVVTHRKT
+776 NTHEVVTHRKT
-787 QNSANYI
+787 QHSANYI

-815 D
+815 AE

>member
-1 MKAINIKLATFSF
+1 MKALNIKLATFSF

-25 NSIIEEPSIGKA
+25 NSIITDEPAVGKA
-37 TKIVGSSVKALY
+37 SKIVGSSVKALY

-89 AEAIDITKAPG
+89 AEAIDIKKAPG
-100 NSWESHTG
+100 NTWESHTG

-140 NAYGPNCTIYV
+140 NAWSPNCTIYV

-184 IVSQPFYNAGN
+184 VVSQPFYNAGN

-210 IGGNLKANELANNWG
+210 IGGNLKANELANNEG
-225 MALYVVG
+225 MALYIAG

-239 EELRLNGSS
+239 EELRLSGSS

-255 STAGNLSLNTSA
+255 STAGNLSLNTGA

-376 NNSKIILDGVFK
+376 NNSKIILDGTFK
-388 VNNEE
+388 INNEE

-419 ECNPG
+419 GCNPG
-424 GYKDGNKEPEPE
+424 GYKDGNKEPE

-474 HTNQEQADNAAYSH
+474 HTNQEQTDNADYSH

-542 GAMLAYMTIGDDHM
+542 GAMLAYMTINDDHM

-608 NKTDHLI
+608 NKTNHLI
-615 VATTEGYVIYD
+615 VATTEGYVVYNPD
-626 ANKNNEMNEV
+626 DMNMLGN
-636 ASYSRPGK
+636 YSRPGK

-649 IGDSKIV
+649 IGNGKIV
-656 GLYLNDRTHGSED
+656 GLYLNDREHGSED

-681 TEDFENSKTFSVST
+681 AEDFENSKKFPVSM

-722 YVYDMDGNEVG
+722 YVYDMDGNEQ
-733 KWQMPKAWN
+733 WHYQMPNPKNKDDKW
-742 EKKGIYK
+742 K

-776 NTLEVVTHRKT
+776 DTHEVVAHRATLK
-787 QNSANYI
+787 SANYI

-815 D
+815 AE

>member
-1 MKAINIKLATFSF
+1 MKALNIKLATFSF

-25 NSIIEEPSIGKA
+25 NSIITDEPAVGKA
-37 TKIVGSSVKALY
+37 SKIVGSSVKALY

-100 NSWESHTG
+100 NTCESHTG

-140 NAYGPNCTIYV
+140 NAWSPNCTIYV

-184 IVSQPFYNAGN
+184 VVSQPFYNAGN

-210 IGGNLKANELANNWG
+210 IGGNLKANELANNEG
-225 MALYVVG
+225 MALYIAG

-239 EELRLNGSS
+239 EELRLSGSS

-255 STAGNLSLNTSA
+255 STAGNLSLNTGA

-376 NNSKIILDGVFK
+376 NNSKIILDGTFK
-388 VNNEE
+388 INNEE

-436 PEPSKPGLDL
+436 PSKPGLDL

-474 HTNQEQADNAAYSH
+474 HTNQEQTDNADYSH

-542 GAMLAYMTIGDDHM
+542 GAMLAYMTINDDHM

-608 NKTDHLI
+608 NKTNHLI
-615 VATTEGYVIYD
+615 VATTEGYVVYNPD
-626 ANKNNEMNEV
+626 DMNMLGN
-636 ASYSRPGK
+636 YSRPGK

-649 IGDSKIV
+649 IGNGKIV
-656 GLYLNDRTHGSED
+656 GLYLNDREHGSED

-681 TEDFENSKTFSVST
+681 AEDFENSKKFPVSM

-722 YVYDMDGNEVG
+722 YVYDMDGNEQWN
-733 KWQMPKAWN
+733 WQMPKAWDD
-742 EKKGIYK
+742 KKGIYK
-749 ALCNGCFVDDNY
+749 ALCNGCFVDDQY

-776 NTLEVVTHRKT
+776 DTHEVVAHRATLK
-787 QNSANYI
+787 SANYI

-815 D
+815 AE

>member
-1 MKAINIKLATFSF
+1 MKAIHIKLATFSF
-14 AALLLA
+14 AAMLLA

-25 NSIIEEPSIGKA
+25 NSNIIDNGGNITA
-37 TKIVGSSVKALY
+37 NTKIVGSSVTAITDAQQLA
-49 SSDLTSRVHNLK
+49 SRVTNYK
-61 GNVTKATR
+61 VKSNTNKAKKITR
-69 AYDAS
+69 AGS
-74 KFDGITSMP
+74 ST
-83 TQPNVP
+83 TVP
-89 AEAIDITKAPG
+89 EGAIDITTVTGNQLEAGKDYYIPAGKTESRGFSCSQWINNANAPA
-100 NSWESHTG
+100 N
-108 IYFIKAN
+108 IYVQG
-115 TTFDTNNWG
+115 TFDLNNQWG
-124 LSGATFYVE
+124 
-133 KGATLIW
+133 
-140 NAYGPNCTIYV
+140 YGNIIV
-151 LDGGKLQVGNSPVFQ
+151 LEGGKLVAISNRDEAFGEMNSIENHGAIEFSTNKSTEIIKQ
-166 QATVYNYGNI
+166 YVYNEGDMDLSGKYVKLCNNADLAVTGKFKAKSL
-176 EFNNGNEV
+176 EVGGGCKFNNSCSAEVTEQAYFTNYAEATFMYLKAGSIKEDSGAKLCISPNSMIICEGRWYNYNHGQGYLTLENEGV
-184 IVSQPFYNAGN
+184 A
-195 LDLTGKKFNVQNKCY
+195 Y
-210 IGGNLKANELANNWG
+210 IEANEL
-225 MALYVVG
+225 
-232 DCEIKSN
+232 E
-239 EELRLNGSS
+239 
-248 LNIGGKF
+248 F
-255 STAGNLSLNTSA
+255 NLPD
-267 LFVSGCS
+267 
-274 VNVGGNLD
+274 NLK
-282 VNSGGEI
+282 
-289 HIDYL
+289 H
-294 SANNITLSSGS
+294 
-305 SIVMKDKSMINC
+305 K
-317 AGTLASNNQ
+317 
-326 DTSHNYL
+326 
-333 EGDNAVAVVKA
+333 
-344 STITFNNGAPIEN
+344 
-357 TDANQEKK
+357 
-365 KYEITMFGTPG
+365 
-376 NNSKIILDGVFK
+376 NSKGEVDNVTCDMFRTSGDKANIIVK
-388 VNNEE
+388 VNNVYEQNVATPINKE
-393 IIPVCANANIYP
+393 LISWNTNGNVILSDDDEAKKFSIPA
-405 MSDENASGVSLPKT
+405 T
-419 ECNPG
+419 ECNNG
-424 GYKDGNKEPEPE
+424 GFNDNGGGSTPEPE
-436 PEPSKPGLDL
+436 KPTTDL
-446 ITNID
+446 VVSVE

-474 HTNQEQADNAAYSH
+474 HTNQEQADNADHSH
-488 GGCVEVFTPVQN
+488 GGCVEVFTPVQD
-500 DKVELKQ
+500 DKIQLKQ

-515 LDFNHLLAVTLNSG
+515 LDFNHLLAVTLKSG

-542 GAMLAYMTIGDDHM
+542 GAMLAYMTINDDHM

-644 VKHVA
+644 VKHIA
-649 IGDSKIV
+649 IGDGKIV

-681 TEDFENSKTFSVST
+681 TENFENSKTFSVSM
-695 NIQPNDGKNV
+695 NIKPNDGKNV

-776 NTLEVVTHRKT
+776 NTMEVVTHRKT

-815 D
+815 AE

>member
-1 MKAINIKLATFSF
+1 
-14 AALLLA
+14 
-20 SCSDS
+20 
-25 NSIIEEPSIGKA
+25 
-37 TKIVGSSVKALY
+37 
-49 SSDLTSRVHNLK
+49 
-61 GNVTKATR
+61 
-69 AYDAS
+69 
-74 KFDGITSMP
+74 MP

-89 AEAIDITKAPG
+89 AEAIDITTDQTNAWDAH
-100 NSWESHTG
+100 SG
-108 IYFIKAN
+108 IYVVKAN
-115 TTFDTNNWG
+115 TTFNVNWNVD
-124 LSGATFYVE
+124 GATFYVE
-133 KGATLIW
+133 KGATLTW
-140 NAYGPNCTIYV
+140 NAYGQNGTVYV

-176 EFNNGNEV
+176 EFNNNSTEV
-184 IVSQPFYNAGN
+184 VVTLPFYNAGN
-195 LDLTGKKFNVQNKCY
+195 LNLTGKRFDVQNKCY
-210 IGGNLKANELANNWG
+210 IGGNLKADKLTNNNR
-225 MALYVVG
+225 MALYIVG

-239 EELRLNGSS
+239 EELRLSGSS

-255 STAGNLSLNTSA
+255 STAGDLNLNSSA

-282 VNSGGEI
+282 VNSGGEM

-294 SANNITLSSGS
+294 SANNITLSSES
-305 SIVMKDKSMINC
+305 SIIMKDKSMINC
-317 AGTLASNNQ
+317 TGTLASNNQ

-344 STITFNNGAPIEN
+344 STITFNNGAPIES
-357 TDANQEKK
+357 TEEKK
-365 KYEITMFGTPG
+365 KYEITMFSTPG
-376 NNSKIILDGVFK
+376 NNSKIILDGTFK
-388 VNNEE
+388 INNEE

-436 PEPSKPGLDL
+436 PSKPGLDL

-474 HTNQEQADNAAYSH
+474 HTNQEQTDNADYSH
-488 GGCVEVFTPVQN
+488 GGCVEVFIPVQN

-542 GAMLAYMTIGDDHM
+542 GAMLAYMNINDDHM

-608 NKTDHLI
+608 NKTNHLI
-615 VATTEGYVIYD
+615 VATTEGYVVYNPD
-626 ANKNNEMNEV
+626 DMNMHGN
-636 ASYSRPGK
+636 YSRPGK

-649 IGDSKIV
+649 IGNGKIV
-656 GLYLNDRTHGSED
+656 GLYLNDREHGRED

-681 TEDFENSKTFSVST
+681 AEDFENSKKFPVST
-695 NIQPNDGKNV
+695 NIEPNDGKNV

-722 YVYDMDGNEVG
+722 YVYDMDGNEQ
-733 KWQMPKAWN
+733 WHYQMPNPKNKDDKW
-742 EKKGIYK
+742 K

-776 NTLEVVTHRKT
+776 DTHEVVAHRATLK
-787 QNSANYI
+787 SANYI

-815 D
+815 AE

>member
-1 MKAINIKLATFSF
+1 M
-14 AALLLA
+14 
-20 SCSDS
+20 
-25 NSIIEEPSIGKA
+25 
-37 TKIVGSSVKALY
+37 
-49 SSDLTSRVHNLK
+49 
-61 GNVTKATR
+61 
-69 AYDAS
+69 
-74 KFDGITSMP
+74 
-83 TQPNVP
+83 
-89 AEAIDITKAPG
+89 EAW
-100 NSWESHTG
+100 S
-108 IYFIKAN
+108 
-115 TTFDTNNWG
+115 
-124 LSGATFYVE
+124 
-133 KGATLIW
+133 
-140 NAYGPNCTIYV
+140 PNCTIYV
-151 LDGGKLQVGNSPVFQ
+151 LDGGKLQVGKSPVFQ

-184 IVSQPFYNAGN
+184 VVSQPFYNAGN

-210 IGGNLKANELANNWG
+210 IGGNLKANELANNNG
-225 MALYVVG
+225 MALYIAG
-232 DCEIKSN
+232 DCDIKSN
-239 EELRLNGSS
+239 EELRLSGSS

-255 STAGNLSLNTSA
+255 STAGNLSLNTGA

-294 SANNITLSSGS
+294 SANNITLSSEG

-376 NNSKIILDGVFK
+376 NNSKIILDGTFK
-388 VNNEE
+388 INNEE

-474 HTNQEQADNAAYSH
+474 HTNQEQTDNADYSH

-542 GAMLAYMTIGDDHM
+542 GAMLAYMTINDDHM

-608 NKTDHLI
+608 NKTNHLI
-615 VATTEGYVIYD
+615 VATTEGYVVYNPD
-626 ANKNNEMNEV
+626 DMNMLGN
-636 ASYSRPGK
+636 YSRPGK

-649 IGDSKIV
+649 IGNGKIV
-656 GLYLNDRTHGSED
+656 GLYLNDREHGSED

-681 TEDFENSKTFSVST
+681 AEDFENSKKFPVSM

-722 YVYDMDGNEVG
+722 YVYDMDGNEQWN
-733 KWQMPKAWN
+733 WQMPKAWDD
-742 EKKGIYK
+742 KKGIYK
-749 ALCNGCFVDDNY
+749 ALCNGCFVDDQY

-776 NTLEVVTHRKT
+776 DTHEVVAHRATLK
-787 QNSANYI
+787 SANYI

-815 D
+815 AE